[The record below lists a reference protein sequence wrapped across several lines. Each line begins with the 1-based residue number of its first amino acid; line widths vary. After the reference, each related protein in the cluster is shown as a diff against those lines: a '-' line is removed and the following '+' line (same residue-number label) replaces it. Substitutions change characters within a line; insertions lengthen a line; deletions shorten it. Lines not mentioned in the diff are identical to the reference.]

1 MVYVDPK
8 NLGYRPYYA
17 NWLKQ
22 KFNVYGETMHDSL
35 KELFV
40 KYVPV
45 LMDRVFEGIQNDEIV
60 EPMRFITPRTDLNL
74 L

>member
-1 MVYVDPK
+1 
-8 NLGYRPYYA
+8 
-17 NWLKQ
+17 
-22 KFNVYGETMHDSL
+22 MHDSL